1 MSDTPLHPKHP
12 GIGSST
18 SLVAGDD
25 PGDRTVGG
33 LFIFF
38 PSGAT
43 KTIAWRSDKPIQ
55 PTKEAAQKYATQ
67 VAEQLQREGK
77 MDDLLRTNWASVTS
91 AIQRIILDFND
102 RVKVNIIH

>member
-1 MSDTPLHPKHP
+1 MNQSLHPKHP

-18 SLVAGDD
+18 SLISAED

-38 PSGAT
+38 PSGLT
-43 KTIAWRSDKPIQ
+43 KTIAWRSNKPIQ
-55 PTKEAAQKYATQ
+55 PTKEAAQKYATE
-67 VAEQLQREGK
+67 VAEQLERAG
-77 MDDLLRTNWASVTS
+77 MRADLMGTNWASVTA